1 MKKNIVFI
9 LIAILLMSFVLTA
22 CGGEQVEAPV
32 QETVDKAADGG
43 ESKEES
49 LSAIDKIKQSG
60 KLVMGTNADY
70 PPFEFHAMIDGKD
83 EIVGLDIAIAKYIAD
98 DLGVTL
104 EIKDMDFSNLLGAV
118 GSEMI
123 DIIVAAMNPTPER
136 LEEANFSDIYY
147 EADIAVLVK
156 KDDNREYKT
165 EDDLIGK
172 TIGVQ
177 LGTTQEEVA
186 NDIED
191 ALVKSFGTNSDA
203 IMNLK
208 TGKVDCVLMESVVTS
223 SFAKVNEDII
233 VADGLVIKNLSEG
246 TAIATQKGNDDLVEY
261 MNSLIDEMK
270 EKGLVEEWFLEAQE
284 LSEQNID

>member
-1 MKKNIVFI
+1 MKKNIVFL
-9 LIAILLMSFVLTA
+9 LIAVLLTSFVLTA
-22 CGGEQVEAPV
+22 CGGEQANEPVKDNVEDMANMDMSEE
-32 QETVDKAADGG
+32 ET
-43 ESKEES
+43 
-49 LSAIDKIKQSG
+49 LSEIDKIKQSG

-83 EIVGLDIAIAKYIAD
+83 EIVGLDIAIAKYIAEG
-98 DLGVTL
+98 LGVEL

-118 GSEMI
+118 SSGMI

-156 KDDNREYKT
+156 KDDTREYKS

-186 NDIED
+186 TGIED
-191 ALVKSFGTNSDA
+191 AVVKSFNTNSDA

-223 SFAKVNEDII
+223 SFAKVNDDIMVAEDLI
-233 VADGLVIKNLSEG
+233 IKNLSEG
-246 TAIATQKGNDDLVEY
+246 TAVATQLGNDQLVEL
-261 MNSLIDEMK
+261 MNELIVEMK
-270 EKGLVEEWFLEAQE
+270 DKGLIEKWFLEAQE

>member
-1 MKKNIVFI
+1 MKKNIVF
-9 LIAILLMSFVLTA
+9 LLVAVLLMGLVLTA
-22 CGGEQVEAPV
+22 CGGEPV
-32 QETVDKAADGG
+32 
-43 ESKEES
+43 KEEAKVDVEEPS
-49 LSAIDKIKQSG
+49 NLEASNGEELSPIEKIKQKG
-60 KLVMGTNADY
+60 KLTMGTNADY

-83 EIVGLDIAIAKYIAD
+83 EIVGLDISIAKYIAK
-98 DLGVTL
+98 DLGVEL

-156 KDDNREYKT
+156 KDDTREFKT
-165 EDDLIGK
+165 EGDLIGK

-186 NDIED
+186 NGVED
-191 ALVKSFGTNSDA
+191 AVVKSFGTNSDA

-233 VADGLVIKNLSEG
+233 VAEGLVIKNLSEG
-246 TAIATQKGNDDLVEY
+246 TAIATQKGNDELVEY
-261 MNSLIDEMK
+261 MNMLIDEMK
-270 EKGLVEEWFLEAQE
+270 DKGLIEEWFLEAQT
-284 LSEQNID
+284 LSEESID

>member
-261 MNSLIDEMK
+261 MNGLIDEMK